1 MSVALKELN
10 VLLVEDEAKIRDLL
24 AGVMEKVF
32 KKVITAQNGEEGL
45 KKFKKFNPNIVITDI
60 LMPIRDGLEMS
71 KDIRAISPETPIVVL
86 SAFNDKDKLMQAIEI
101 GVNKYLLKPIDMDEL
116 IYAIETLAKAKID
129 SSNLIEIGKNYAFS
143 PTKKVLIKNGVEIP
157 LTKKELAFVSLLINR
172 LGTLVLHSDIKKNVW
187 IGESVSDAAIR
198 TFIKRVRDK
207 VGSDFIKNIPGLG
220 YKIDAKYDF

>member
-143 PTKKVLIKNGVEIP
+143 PTKKVLIKNGVEIL

-220 YKIDAKYDF
+220 YKIDAKI

>member
-1 MSVALKELN
+1 MSVALKELS

-101 GVNKYLLKPIDMDEL
+101 GINKYLLKPIDMDEL

-129 SSNLIEIGKNYAFS
+129 SSNLIEIGKNYTFS

-157 LTKKELAFVSLLINR
+157 LTKKELAFISLLINR

-207 VGSDFIKNIPGLG
+207 VGDNFIKNIPGLG
-220 YKIDAKYDF
+220 YKIDTKL

>member
-1 MSVALKELN
+1 MSVALKELS

-101 GVNKYLLKPIDMDEL
+101 GINKYLLKPIDMDEL

-129 SSNLIEIGKNYAFS
+129 SSNLIEIGKNYTFS

-157 LTKKELAFVSLLINR
+157 LTKKELAFISLLINR

-207 VGSDFIKNIPGLG
+207 VGADFIKNIPGLG
-220 YKIDAKYDF
+220 YKIDTKL

>member
-1 MSVALKELN
+1 MSVALKELS

-101 GVNKYLLKPIDMDEL
+101 GINKYLLKPIDMDEL

-129 SSNLIEIGKNYAFS
+129 SSNLIEIGKNYTFS
-143 PTKKVLIKNGVEIP
+143 STKKVLIKNGVEIP
-157 LTKKELAFVSLLINR
+157 LTKKELAFISLLINR

-207 VGSDFIKNIPGLG
+207 VGANFIKNIPGLG
-220 YKIDAKYDF
+220 YKIDTKL